1 MVEKTAIQQGLPV
14 WADVTAADVPAA
26 LSARLLI
33 AALPS

>member
-26 LSARLLI
+26 SPGLGS
-33 AALPS
+33 S